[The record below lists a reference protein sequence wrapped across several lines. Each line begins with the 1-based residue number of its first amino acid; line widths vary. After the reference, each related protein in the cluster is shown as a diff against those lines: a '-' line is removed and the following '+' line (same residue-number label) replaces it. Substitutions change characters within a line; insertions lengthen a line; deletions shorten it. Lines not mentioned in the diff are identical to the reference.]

1 MKKCSSSLV
10 GNAPLLP
17 VCLDKE
23 EDSMVKYRLAFLN
36 SIHLIGHDLEKACQ
50 IFRIAIPTA
59 YVWIRQWNE
68 QGRDGLVHP
77 FHYSDRPCGHPSKLT
92 AEELGE
98 LKLILLAK
106 DKWLTHEI
114 HDLIVKLWDV
124 DLSRWQIS
132 RILKGKFKMH
142 LSKPYP
148 HDYRRPDNAEALL
161 QASLDAA
168 YQKLEAKG
176 FSREEIALGFL
187 DEASPQTTANTV
199 RFWHFGNHLDIS
211 KDTTRR
217 KANSIGFY
225 AVQGE
230 SVQDFLPDS
239 TQESIAAFLAQV
251 GKANAA
257 YKAIIV
263 VLDNF
268 SSHVALKN
276 HAVTTLAKV
285 ELVFLPAYSPDLNP
299 IEFIW
304 KTIKR
309 RVSENFVHSVEYLKG
324 VISSSWKN
332 EHEKMSY
339 AKSWIEQFTPWLVN
353 RALST

>member
-1 MKKCSSSLV
+1 MKKCSSSLINNV
-10 GNAPLLP
+10 PLLP

-36 SIHLIGHDLEKACQ
+36 SVNLVGYDLDKACQ

-68 QGRDGLVHP
+68 QGRDGLIHP
-77 FHYSDRPCGHPSKLT
+77 FHYSDRPTGHPSKLT

-106 DKWLTHEI
+106 DRWLTREV

-148 HDYRRPDNAEALL
+148 HDYRRPADAEALL

-176 FSREEIALGFL
+176 FSKQDIAIGFL

-199 RFWHFGNHLDIS
+199 RFWHFGNHLDIT

-225 AVQGE
+225 AIQGE
-230 SVQDFLPDS
+230 SVQSFLPDS
-239 TQESIAAFLAQV
+239 TQVSIAAFLAQV
-251 GKANAA
+251 GEANAS
-257 YKAIIV
+257 YKATIV
-263 VLDNF
+263 LMDNF
-268 SSHVALKN
+268 SSHVALKHKGGADRAN
-276 HAVTTLAKV
+276 V

-309 RVSENFVHSVEYLKG
+309 RVSESFISSTDYLKG
-324 VISSSWKN
+324 VISNSWKD
-332 EHEKMSY
+332 ESKSMGY
-339 AKSWIEQFTPWLVN
+339 AKSWIEQFTPWLGY
-353 RALST
+353 RELRT

>member
-1 MKKCSSSLV
+1 MKKCSSSLIN
-10 GNAPLLP
+10 NAFLLP
-17 VCLDKE
+17 VYVDKE
-23 EDSMVKYRLAFLN
+23 EDSRVKYRLAFLN
-36 SIHLIGHDLEKACQ
+36 SIKAMDYDLEKACL

-106 DKWLTHEI
+106 DKWLTREI

-176 FSREEIALGFL
+176 FSKQEIAIGFL

-199 RFWHFGNHLDIS
+199 RFWHFGDHLDIT
-211 KDTTRR
+211 KDTTKR

-225 AVQGE
+225 AIHGE

-239 TQESIAAFLAQV
+239 TQESIAAFLTQV
-251 GKANAA
+251 GKANTA
-257 YKAIIV
+257 YQATMV

-268 SSHVALKN
+268 SSHVSLKAQESASRAN
-276 HAVTTLAKV
+276 L

-309 RVSENFVHSVEYLKG
+309 RVSENFINSLDYLKG
-324 VISSSWKN
+324 VISNSWNN
-332 EHEKMSY
+332 ESKSMDY
-339 AKSWIEQFTPWLVN
+339 AKSWIEQFTPWLGY
-353 RALST
+353 RELRT